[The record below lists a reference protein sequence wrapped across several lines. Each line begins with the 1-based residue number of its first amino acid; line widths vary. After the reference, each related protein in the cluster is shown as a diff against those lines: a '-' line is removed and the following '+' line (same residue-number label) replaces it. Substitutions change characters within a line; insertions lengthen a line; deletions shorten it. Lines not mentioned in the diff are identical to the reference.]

1 MATLREKYA
10 DRHPSVMEVLRWL
23 ERSHLPDDLRPVA
36 DVFTNAA
43 DVLLGSLGDSP
54 QLVRGLHAMVEAKDC
69 MVRQRILD
77 RERSIGG

>member
-1 MATLREKYA
+1 MATLRERYP
-10 DRHPSVMEVLRWL
+10 DRHPSVLEVLRWL
-23 ERSHLPDDLRPVA
+23 ECNHLAPELRPIA